1 MSSLLPNTLIGSLP
15 PLENNIKKREEK
27 KNVSTDKDVY
37 EPYPRLALGLEVMEN
52 LLIFSLLFSSSPL
65 GVIL

>member
-1 MSSLLPNTLIGSLP
+1 M
-15 PLENNIKKREEK
+15 REK
-27 KNVSTDKDVY
+27 KTVSTDKDVY